1 MRDRPAADAS
11 VPVIMAVCLVLRED
25 PDLGARIPSAELN
38 EATRRCAATEV
49 RLATGFWEPGEEAIA
64 ARDGFGLLML
74 EGLLVRRVG
83 THGRFGAELL
93 GAGDLLRPWDEGGE
107 DLTPPFQVLFTVA
120 EEVRLAI
127 LDADFAARA
136 ARYPSVAAS
145 LAARAMLRSRTLA
158 IGMAIAHYPQIRRR
172 LLLLLWHIA
181 DRWGRVTPEGVR
193 IPLHLPHEL
202 LADLVA
208 ARRPAVTTALGQLAE
223 EGLVVRDRRGFLL
236 TGDLLAALGPD
247 G

>member
-1 MRDRPAADAS
+1 
-11 VPVIMAVCLVLRED
+11 MAVCAVLRED
-25 PDLGARIPSAELN
+25 PDLGASIPSAELN
-38 EATRRCAATEV
+38 DATRRCVATE
-49 RLATGFWEPGEEAIA
+49 LTLPKGYWDPGDDALA

-74 EGLLVRRVG
+74 DGLLVRRVG

-93 GAGDLLRPWDEGGE
+93 GAGDLLRPWENGGE

-120 EEVRLAI
+120 EEARIAV
-127 LDADFAARA
+127 LDGDFAARA
-136 ARYPSVAAS
+136 ARYPSIAAN
-145 LAARAMLRSRTLA
+145 LAGRAMMRSRTLA

-208 ARRPAVTTALGQLAE
+208 ARRPAVTTALGQLAD
-223 EGLVVRDRRGFLL
+223 EGLVVRDRRGLLL
-236 TGDLLAALGPD
+236 TGDVLAALD
-247 G
+247 RDA